1 MLLIFR
7 KKVEITGLT
16 NFYKDP
22 AKLPSS
28 DRYRNVFLKIR
39 TYEFLITNLV
49 LFVQVA
55 RYFLS
60 SLMLANCMNV
70 EILGGEE
77 ESSSSGLEMDTM
89 RLKFLSEKRHHEEL
103 EEFQAASQ
111 QRDPSIGSCSV
122 PDP

>member
-1 MLLIFR
+1 
-7 KKVEITGLT
+7 
-16 NFYKDP
+16 
-22 AKLPSS
+22 
-28 DRYRNVFLKIR
+28 
-39 TYEFLITNLV
+39 
-49 LFVQVA
+49 
-55 RYFLS
+55 
-60 SLMLANCMNV
+60 MLANCMNV

-77 ESSSSGLEMDTM
+77 ESNSSGLEMDTM